1 METTNA
7 KNTKTPAGSGKK
19 LLKISLIALFAALI
33 AAGAFI
39 AVPVGPVPLTL
50 QNLMVLLAGLI
61 LGPFMGG
68 AAAALFLLAGAL
80 NLPVFAGGTGGIARF
95 AGPTGGFLIG
105 YFLMAVTAGAILG
118 RPRAGKKAPLPRL
131 IAAIVA
137 GILVVYI
144 PGILWLR
151 FGPTHLSW
159 TKALFAG
166 VGALPFPFVFF
177 AGDALK
183 GIAAGLIAPR
193 LRAIASDLLDG

>member
-1 METTNA
+1 ME
-7 KNTKTPAGSGKK
+7 NTKTLTAGSRKK
-19 LLKISLIALFAALI
+19 LLKISLTALFAAFI

-39 AVPVGPVPLTL
+39 AVPVGPVPLAL
-50 QNLMVLLAGLI
+50 QNLMVLLAALI

-68 AAAALFLLAGAL
+68 AATALNLMAGAL
-80 NLPVFAGGTGGIARF
+80 SLPVFAGGTGGIARF
-95 AGPTGGFLIG
+95 AGPTGGFLAG

-118 RPRAGKKAPLPRL
+118 RPVAGKKVPLPRL
-131 IAAIVA
+131 AAAIAA

-151 FGPTHLSW
+151 FGPTRLSW

-166 VGALPFPFVFF
+166 AGALPFPFVFL

-193 LRAIASDLLDG
+193 LRALASDLLDG